1 MKTKS
6 NKPKLDTTY
15 TDKLLRFQLYYQEMF
30 FCKDLLPE
38 KDMLEK
44 AAALKRF
51 EYSLLGKELEKQ
63 TSVAEKNYERFES
76 KGRKIPKKI

>member
-1 MKTKS
+1 
-6 NKPKLDTTY
+6 
-15 TDKLLRFQLYYQEMF
+15 MF
-30 FCKDLLPE
+30 FCKDLLLE